1 MSMRVDDLISLRSQ
15 VISGF
20 IEGGI
25 TEEAYRADLDALAVE
40 LDRLL
45 TPDGRGTLQKRAAK
59 VVAQILADS
68 QARLVAEPP
77 ARLARIEFGSRRYRE
92 RQSRED
98 PDRFEADRRE
108 EEALEALEPDEV
120 RMARPIVAALRRRT
134 SAQDRRDRLA
144 AMARRPQVVEP
155 LRVPAFPD
163 VLWTNDDRL
172 SWEELVGGVPCQGC
186 GQPILGGETSQRDGE
201 SWVEYRERMKPIE
214 EEFRLRHPQHG
225 SSWRGE
231 GGPIHCSRCCPPPP
245 LSPEQIAQIS
255 RILNPP
261 PPAPLPHA
269 TVRRCKACSKP
280 SEDGHV
286 CEVADLPKELRAA
299 VEAVLMKE
307 RARSS
312 SLREAADRCVSPEPA
327 WLCWSDGSSPTASDS
342 AADPERQHRTEEP

>member
-1 MSMRVDDLISLRSQ
+1 MSMTVDDLISLRSQ

-20 IEGGI
+20 VEGGI
-25 TEEAYRADLDALAVE
+25 TEEAYRADLDTLAVE

-45 TPDGRGTLQKRAAK
+45 TPDGRGTLRQRAAK
-59 VVAQILADS
+59 VVAEILADS
-68 QARLVAEPP
+68 HARLVAEPP

-92 RQSRED
+92 RLSRED
-98 PDRFEADRRE
+98 PDRYEAERRE

-144 AMARRPQVVEP
+144 AMVRRPQVVEP
-155 LRVPAFPD
+155 PRVPAFPD

-172 SWEELVGGVPCQGC
+172 TWEELVGGVPCQGC
-186 GQPILGGETSQRDGE
+186 GQPILGSETSQHDRE
-201 SWVEYRERMKPIE
+201 PWVEYRERMKPIE

-225 SSWRGE
+225 SSRTVG

-255 RILNPP
+255 RFVNPP
-261 PPAPLPHA
+261 PPSAPLPHA

-280 SEDGHV
+280 SEVGHV
-286 CEVADLPKELRAA
+286 CAVADLPKELRAA
-299 VEAVLMKE
+299 VEAVLVKE

-312 SLREAADRCVSPEPA
+312 
-327 WLCWSDGSSPTASDS
+327 
-342 AADPERQHRTEEP
+342 

>member
-1 MSMRVDDLISLRSQ
+1 MSMTVDDLISLRSQ

-20 IEGGI
+20 VEGGI
-25 TEEAYRADLDALAVE
+25 NEEAYRADLDALTFG

-45 TPDGRGTLQKRAAK
+45 TPDGRGTLQQRAAK
-59 VVAQILADS
+59 VVAEILADS
-68 QARLVAEPP
+68 HARLLAEPP

-92 RQSRED
+92 RLSRED
-98 PDRFEADRRE
+98 PDRFEAERRE

-144 AMARRPQVVEP
+144 AMVRRPQVVEP
-155 LRVPAFPD
+155 PRVPAAPD

-172 SWEELVGGVPCQGC
+172 TWDELVGGVPCHGC

-214 EEFRLRHPQHG
+214 EELRLRHPQHG
-225 SSWRGE
+225 SSWTAG

-269 TVRRCKACSKP
+269 TVRRCKVCNKP
-280 SEDGHV
+280 SEGGHV
-286 CEVADLPKELRAA
+286 CQIDDLPKELRAA
-299 VEAVLMKE
+299 VEAVLVKE

-312 SLREAADRCVSPEPA
+312 
-327 WLCWSDGSSPTASDS
+327 
-342 AADPERQHRTEEP
+342 

>member
-1 MSMRVDDLISLRSQ
+1 MSMTVDALISLRSQ

-20 IEGGI
+20 VEGGV
-25 TEEAYRADLDALAVE
+25 TEETYRADLDALAVE
-40 LDRLL
+40 LDRQL
-45 TPDGRGTLQKRAAK
+45 TPDGRGTLQQRAAK
-59 VVAQILADS
+59 VVAEILADS

-92 RQSRED
+92 RLSREED
-98 PDRFEADRRE
+98 QTERRE

-134 SAQDRRDRLA
+134 TAQVRQDRLA
-144 AMARRPQVVEP
+144 AMVRRPQVVEP
-155 LRVPAFPD
+155 PRVPAFPD

-201 SWVEYRERMKPIE
+201 SRVEYRERRQPID
-214 EEFRLRHPQHG
+214 EEFRFRHPDHG
-225 SSWRGE
+225 LSWTAG

-261 PPAPLPHA
+261 APAPVPQA

-286 CEVADLPKELRAA
+286 CAVADLPKELRAA
-299 VEAVLMKE
+299 VEAVLVKE
-307 RARSS
+307 RARS
-312 SLREAADRCVSPEPA
+312 
-327 WLCWSDGSSPTASDS
+327 
-342 AADPERQHRTEEP
+342 

>member
-1 MSMRVDDLISLRSQ
+1 MSIAVAALISLRSQ

-20 IEGGI
+20 IDGQI
-25 TEEAYRADLDALAVE
+25 TEEAYRADLDSLTVE

-45 TPDGRGTLQKRAAK
+45 TPDGRGTLDQRAAK
-59 VVAQILADS
+59 VVAEILADS
-68 QARLVAEPP
+68 HARLVAEPP
-77 ARLARIEFGSRRYRE
+77 ARLARIEFGSRRYRA
-92 RQSRED
+92 RLSRED
-98 PDRFEADRRE
+98 PDRHEAERRE

-144 AMARRPQVVEP
+144 EMVRRPQVVEP
-155 LRVPAFPD
+155 PRVPAFPD

-172 SWEELVGGVPCQGC
+172 TWEELGGVPCQGC
-186 GQPILGGETSQRDGE
+186 GQPILGDETGQRDGE
-201 SWVEYRERMKPIE
+201 SRTDYRERRKPID
-214 EEFRLRHPQHG
+214 EEFRLRHPDHG
-225 SSWRGE
+225 LSWTAG

-245 LSPEQIAQIS
+245 LSPEQIAHIS

-286 CEVADLPKELRAA
+286 CAVADLPKELRAA
-299 VEAVLMKE
+299 VEAVLVKE

-312 SLREAADRCVSPEPA
+312 
-327 WLCWSDGSSPTASDS
+327 
-342 AADPERQHRTEEP
+342 

>member
-1 MSMRVDDLISLRSQ
+1 MSIRVDDLISLRSQ

-20 IEGGI
+20 VAGGI

-40 LDRLL
+40 LDRQL
-45 TPDGRGTLQKRAAK
+45 TPDHRGTLQQRAGK
-59 VVAQILADS
+59 VVAEILADRH
-68 QARLVAEPP
+68 ARLVAEPP

-92 RQSRED
+92 RLRHED
-98 PDRFEADRRE
+98 PDRYEADRRE
-108 EEALEALEPDEV
+108 EGALEALEPDEV
-120 RMARPIVAALRRRT
+120 RMARPIVAALRHRT
-134 SAQDRRDRLA
+134 SAQYRRDRLA
-144 AMARRPQVVEP
+144 AIVRRPQVVEP
-155 LRVPAFPD
+155 PRVPAFPD

-186 GQPILGGETSQRDGE
+186 GQPILGDETSQRDRE
-201 SWVEYRERMKPIE
+201 PLADYRERMKPIE

-225 SSWRGE
+225 SSRTVG

-261 PPAPLPHA
+261 PPAPLPHPS
-269 TVRRCKACSKP
+269 VRRCKACDKP

-299 VEAVLMKE
+299 VEAVLVKE
-307 RARSS
+307 RALSS
-312 SLREAADRCVSPEPA
+312 
-327 WLCWSDGSSPTASDS
+327 
-342 AADPERQHRTEEP
+342 

>member
-1 MSMRVDDLISLRSQ
+1 MSMTVEALISLRSQ

-25 TEEAYRADLDALAVE
+25 TEEAYRADLDALTIG

-45 TPDGRGTLQKRAAK
+45 TPDGRGTLQQRAAK
-59 VVAQILADS
+59 VLAEILADS
-68 QARLVAEPP
+68 HARLVAEPP
-77 ARLARIEFGSRRYRE
+77 ARLARMELGRRPYGAR
-92 RQSRED
+92 
-98 PDRFEADRRE
+98 ARRE
-108 EEALEALEPDEV
+108 HPYPYDAARLDEAALEALEPDEV

-134 SAQDRRDRLA
+134 SAGDRRDRLA
-144 AMARRPQVVEP
+144 AMLRRPPVVEP
-155 LRVPAFPD
+155 PHVPAFPD

-186 GQPILGGETSQRDGE
+186 GQPILGDETRQRDRE
-201 SWVEYRERMKPIE
+201 PWADYRERRKPID
-214 EEFRLRHPQHG
+214 EEFRLRHPETG
-225 SSWRGE
+225 G

-261 PPAPLPHA
+261 PPPPIPHPS
-269 TVRRCKACSKP
+269 VRRCKACNKP

-286 CEVADLPKELRAA
+286 CEVADLPKELRVA
-299 VEAVLMKE
+299 VQAVLVKE

-312 SLREAADRCVSPEPA
+312 
-327 WLCWSDGSSPTASDS
+327 
-342 AADPERQHRTEEP
+342 

>member
-1 MSMRVDDLISLRSQ
+1 MSIRVDDLISLRSQ

-20 IEGGI
+20 VEGEI

-40 LDRLL
+40 LDRQL
-45 TPDGRGTLQKRAAK
+45 TPDRRGTLQQRAAK
-59 VVAQILADS
+59 VVAEILADS
-68 QARLVAEPP
+68 LARLVAEPP

-92 RQSRED
+92 RLSRED
-98 PDRFEADRRE
+98 PDRYEAERRE

-144 AMARRPQVVEP
+144 AMVRRPQVVEP
-155 LRVPAFPD
+155 PRVPAFPD

-186 GQPILGGETSQRDGE
+186 GQPILGDETGQRDRE
-201 SWVEYRERMKPIE
+201 PWADYRERINPIE
-214 EEFRLRHPQHG
+214 EEFRLRHPDHAL
-225 SSWRGE
+225 SWMAG

-261 PPAPLPHA
+261 PLAPLPHA

-286 CEVADLPKELRAA
+286 CAVADLPKELRAA
-299 VEAVLMKE
+299 VEAVLVKE

-312 SLREAADRCVSPEPA
+312 
-327 WLCWSDGSSPTASDS
+327 
-342 AADPERQHRTEEP
+342 

>member
-1 MSMRVDDLISLRSQ
+1 MRPS
-15 VISGF
+15 
-20 IEGGI
+20 
-25 TEEAYRADLDALAVE
+25 
-40 LDRLL
+40 
-45 TPDGRGTLQKRAAK
+45 
-59 VVAQILADS
+59 
-68 QARLVAEPP
+68 AEK
-77 ARLARIEFGSRRYRE
+77 
-92 RQSRED
+92 
-98 PDRFEADRRE
+98 

-155 LRVPAFPD
+155 PRVPAFPD

-186 GQPILGGETSQRDGE
+186 GQPILGDETSQRDRE
-201 SWVEYRERMKPIE
+201 PWADYRERMKPIE
-214 EEFRLRHPQHG
+214 EEFRLSHPEHG
-225 SSWRGE
+225 SSRTVG

-261 PPAPLPHA
+261 PAAPLPQA
-269 TVRRCKACSKP
+269 IVRRCKACSKP

-286 CEVADLPKELRAA
+286 CAVADLPKELRAA
-299 VEAVLMKE
+299 VEAVLLKE

-312 SLREAADRCVSPEPA
+312 
-327 WLCWSDGSSPTASDS
+327 
-342 AADPERQHRTEEP
+342 

>member
-1 MSMRVDDLISLRSQ
+1 MSVRVDDLICLRSQ

-25 TEEAYRADLDALAVE
+25 TEDTYRADLDALAVE
-40 LDRLL
+40 LDRQL
-45 TPDGRGTLQKRAAK
+45 TPDRRGTLQQRAAK
-59 VVAQILADS
+59 VVAEILADS

-92 RQSRED
+92 RLSREED
-98 PDRFEADRRE
+98 QTERRE
-108 EEALEALEPDEV
+108 EEALEALEPDEI

-144 AMARRPQVVEP
+144 AMVRRPQVVEP
-155 LRVPAFPD
+155 PRVPALPD

-186 GQPILGGETSQRDGE
+186 GQPILGDETGQRDRE
-201 SWVEYRERMKPIE
+201 PWADYRERRKPID
-214 EEFRLRHPQHG
+214 EEFRLRHPDHG
-225 SSWRGE
+225 LSWTVGS
-231 GGPIHCSRCCPPPP
+231 GPIHCSRCCPPPP

-255 RILNPP
+255 RILNPLT
-261 PPAPLPHA
+261 PAPLPHA
-269 TVRRCKACSKP
+269 TVRRCKACNRP

-286 CEVADLPKELRAA
+286 CAVADLPKELRAA
-299 VEAVLMKE
+299 VEAVLVKE

-312 SLREAADRCVSPEPA
+312 
-327 WLCWSDGSSPTASDS
+327 
-342 AADPERQHRTEEP
+342 

>member
-1 MSMRVDDLISLRSQ
+1 MNMTVDALISLRSQ

-25 TEEAYRADLDALAVE
+25 TEEAYRADLDTLAVE
-40 LDRLL
+40 LDRVL
-45 TPDGRGTLQKRAAK
+45 TPDGRGTLQQRAAK
-59 VVAQILADS
+59 VVAEILADS

-92 RQSRED
+92 RLRRQD
-98 PDRFEADRRE
+98 PDRYEAERRG

-134 SAQDRRDRLA
+134 NAQDRKDRLA

-155 LRVPAFPD
+155 PRVPAFPD

-186 GQPILGGETSQRDGE
+186 GQPILGDETSQHDRE
-201 SWVEYRERMKPIE
+201 PWVEYRERMKPIE
-214 EEFRLRHPQHG
+214 EEFRLRHPEHG
-225 SSWRGE
+225 SSRTVG

-261 PPAPLPHA
+261 PPASPSHA
-269 TVRRCKACSKP
+269 TVRRCKACNKP
-280 SEDGHV
+280 SEGGYV

-312 SLREAADRCVSPEPA
+312 
-327 WLCWSDGSSPTASDS
+327 
-342 AADPERQHRTEEP
+342 